1 MSTASAL
8 LAFTGTAALLTIT
21 PGLDTALVLR
31 TTAVEGTRSAMLA
44 ALGIAGG
51 CLAWGLAA
59 GAGLGALL
67 AASQLAYEALRW
79 LGAGYLLLL
88 GVRLIRAPR
97 VALDLAP
104 AAGQASAVAPNW
116 LARGFLTNLLNPK
129 VGLFYVSFL
138 PQFIPAGS
146 SVLGWS
152 IMLASIHNVL
162 GLIWF
167 AVLIAATRPLTAV
180 LQRPAVIAWLDRIT
194 GAIFVAFAARLALAS
209 RG

>member
-31 TTAVEGTRSAMLA
+31 TAAVEGTRSAMLA

-59 GAGLGALL
+59 GVGLGALL

-104 AAGQASAVAPNW
+104 AADRASAAAPNW
-116 LARGFLTNLLNPK
+116 LVRGFLTNLLNPK

-138 PQFIPAGS
+138 PQFIPSGS

-167 AVLIAATRPLTAV
+167 AALISATRPLTAV

>member
-1 MSTASAL
+1 MSTATAL
-8 LAFTGTAALLTIT
+8 FAFTGTAALLTIT

-31 TTAVEGTRSAMLA
+31 TAAVEGGRSALLA
-44 ALGIAGG
+44 ALGIAAG

-59 GAGLGALL
+59 GVGLGALL

-79 LGAGYLLLL
+79 VGAGYLLLL

-97 VALDLAP
+97 NALDLAS
-104 AAGQASAVAPNW
+104 ATNQADTAAPNW
-116 LARGFLTNLLNPK
+116 LVRGFLTNLLNPK

-167 AVLIAATRPLTAV
+167 AALIAATRPLTAA